1 MSKTNPFGFIKIH
14 RKILDWEWYSD
25 TNAFRLFIHLLLSA
39 NYEDK
44 KFQGLDIKRGQ
55 LVVGRIELAK
65 STNLSEQQIRTA
77 LTKLKSTN
85 EITIQ
90 STNKFSIIELVNY
103 NLYQDNKK
111 EINQQDNQPIN
122 NPITNDQP
130 TDNQR
135 ITTTKE
141 IKNIRNKEDKNIID
155 LSPRGNPRID
165 PQQERY
171 WLTFEEFWQL
181 YKPIHTG
188 KGNKEKSKELFFKAI
203 KKDTM
208 ENIAKGLQSYM
219 SHCHAKN
226 SYTKSVE
233 VWLRNECWKDE
244 YSGIAEPAKGKVAES
259 REVFK
264 EFLNQDG

>member
-1 MSKTNPFGFIKIH
+1 MSKTNPLGFIKIH

-25 TNAFRLFIHLLLSA
+25 VNAFRLFMHLLLSA

-85 EITIQ
+85 EITIK
-90 STNKFSIIELVNY
+90 STNRFSIIELVNY

-111 EINQQDNQPIN
+111 EINQPDNKQIN
-122 NPITNDQP
+122 NPITNNQP
-130 TDNQR
+130 TDNQQ

-155 LSPRGNPRID
+155 NQFEEFID
-165 PQQERY
+165 NQ
-171 WLTFEEFWQL
+171 FEEFWKL

-188 KGNKEKSKELFFKAI
+188 KGNKEKSKQLFLKAI
-203 KKDTM
+203 KKDTL
-208 ENIAKGLQSYM
+208 ENIAKGLQDYM
-219 SHCHAKN
+219 SHCHSKN

-244 YSGIAEPAKGKVAES
+244 YSGIAEPAKGKVAEL
-259 REVFK
+259 REVFQQ
-264 EFLNQDG
+264 FLNQDDE

>member
-1 MSKTNPFGFIKIH
+1 MSKTNPIGFIKIH

-25 TNAFRLFIHLLLSA
+25 TNAFRLFMHLLLSA

-103 NLYQDNKK
+103 NLYQDNKR
-111 EINQQDNQPIN
+111 ENNQQDNQPIN
-122 NPITNDQP
+122 NPTTNDQP
-130 TDNQR
+130 TNNQQ

-141 IKNIRNKEDKNIID
+141 DKKIKNKEDKNIID
-155 LSPRGNPRID
+155 
-165 PQQERY
+165 PQ
-171 WLTFEEFWQL
+171 FEEFWKL

-188 KGNKEKSKELFFKAI
+188 KGNKEKSKELFLKAI
-203 KKDTM
+203 KKDTLD
-208 ENIAKGLQSYM
+208 NIAKGLEGYM
-219 SHCHAKN
+219 KHCWSKN
-226 SYTKSVE
+226 TYTKSVE
-233 VWLRNECWKDE
+233 VWLRNEGWKDD
-244 YSGIAEPAKGKVAES
+244 YNGIAELQKGNVVKLRSVFEQFAKNDNG
-259 REVFK
+259 
-264 EFLNQDG
+264 